1 MSKESYNETLSKVSS
16 KREQFSE
23 LHKSKSNLEDD
34 IKENQKILS
43 IIQKAEVLD
52 KKLPEQAKQS
62 NSHLNDLKEEFSS
75 YFDDDSGNNTTKE
88 SLDDIK
94 EYIKDE
100 LESLNSEL
108 DKVSSDLDNMVLDS
122 NKSSKRSLE
131 DQDSN
136 QPDNKRPRNNNE
148 TSTSGS
154 GSLPPSLPSAPS
166 SDSSPSSSS
175 ATSSKVVDDGGSVYK
190 SSGEDYE
197 FNYYTLVILDFI
209 IFILNALAEDD
220 GDKD

>member
-1 MSKESYNETLSKVSS
+1 MSKESSNETLSKVSS

-23 LHKSKSNLEDD
+23 LHESKKNLEND

-43 IIQKAEVLD
+43 DIQKAEVLD

-62 NSHLNDLKEEFSS
+62 NRHLNDLKEEFSS
-75 YFDDDSGNNTTKE
+75 YFDEDSGNNTTKE

-94 EYIKDE
+94 DYITDE
-100 LESLNSEL
+100 LKSLNSEL

-122 NKSSKRSLE
+122 KSSKRSLE

-136 QPDNKRPRNNNE
+136 EPNNKRPRNSNE
-148 TSTSGS
+148 SSTSGS
-154 GSLPPSLPSAPS
+154 GSL
-166 SDSSPSSSS
+166 PSSSS
-175 ATSSKVVDDGGSVYK
+175 ATSSKVVDDDGSVYK
-190 SSGEDYE
+190 SSREDDE
-197 FNYYTLVILDFI
+197 SNYYTVLILDFI
-209 IFILNALAEDD
+209 ISVLNALGGDG

>member
-1 MSKESYNETLSKVSS
+1 MSKESSNETLSKVSS

-23 LHKSKSNLEDD
+23 LHKSKKNLEDD

-43 IIQKAEVLD
+43 NIQKAEVLD
-52 KKLPEQAKQS
+52 KKLPDHAKDS

-75 YFDDDSGNNTTKE
+75 YFDEDSGNNTTKE

-100 LESLNSEL
+100 LKSLNSEL
-108 DKVSSDLDNMVLDS
+108 DKVSSDLDNMVDS

-148 TSTSGS
+148 SSTSGS
-154 GSLPPSLPSAPS
+154 GSLPPSFPSAPS
-166 SDSSPSSSS
+166 SGSSPSSSS
-175 ATSSKVVDDGGSVYK
+175 ASSSKVVDDGGSVYK